1 MELSPFFYHKLIRP
15 KWINQIYIQNK
26 IEKHLNLYEKD
37 VLDFGAVL
45 EQIVLFLT
53 APTAKAVGFP
63 PQSSYLLL
71 LLLLLISHKHTVFF
85 IK

>member
-37 VLDFGAVL
+37 VLDFGAGTGANCT
-45 EQIVLFLT
+45 LFDC
-53 APTAKAVGFP
+53 
-63 PQSSYLLL
+63 
-71 LLLLLISHKHTVFF
+71 SHS
-85 IK
+85 